1 MPSVNTNFPLVHLE
15 TSLHDGIP
23 TVDVVQKVTNALT
36 DSGFLIVKS
45 PELPIN
51 LQTRA
56 INAASH
62 ILNMDSSSAV
72 ITHPSD
78 PKVYVMLHGIDF
90 DIDVTI
96 DPTIIQDLQEW
107 YGAVRSTKDV
117 LLRCIAIGLGMD
129 DADFFANLHSEHND
143 SLRLLRYHRCWKK
156 WGLLQ
161 LQM

>member
-1 MPSVNTNFPLVHLE
+1 
-15 TSLHDGIP
+15 
-23 TVDVVQKVTNALT
+23 
-36 DSGFLIVKS
+36 
-45 PELPIN
+45 
-51 LQTRA
+51 
-56 INAASH
+56 
-62 ILNMDSSSAV
+62 MDSSSAV

-78 PKVYVMLHGIDF
+78 PKVDAMFHWIDF